1 MADELRRQD
10 WTFRLGSLLSS
21 PGDEGGASTPALAG
35 KCIRRHTG
43 AVNAQRSAILVTSLP
58 GQLTCAELARQ
69 AANDERPR
77 KDYVEL
83 AGRLNADV
91 IDSHWMSKRAYPVA
105 RVVSARLGMPAG
117 QVLEGFLRRRRYCHV
132 LAWADRLGLP
142 LALLLKLSRSQRDL
156 ALVSVWLSRGKKA
169 VFVRRFRVHTHI
181 SAIIGQTAQAE
192 IAVSRLGVPASKL
205 YAEPWPVDD
214 RFWRPN
220 TSPAPGLI
228 AAAGWEARD
237 YPTLLRAVRGLDAE
251 LEMAVGSVALPE
263 MVGEGGD
270 VDRAIADIGAD
281 GLPSNAR
288 AAERTPRQLRDLYG
302 RCRIVVVPLQDV
314 EFDAG
319 VTAVTEAMAMGKP
332 VIASRTR
339 GLADLFVHGEQG
351 LYVPPRDPR
360 ALREAIEHLLQSPAE
375 GERMGRA
382 GRALIERRH
391 RLDPCLDRLASIV
404 RGEAA
409 PRVTEGK

>member
-1 MADELRRQD
+1 MD
-10 WTFRLGSLLSS
+10 
-21 PGDEGGASTPALAG
+21 
-35 KCIRRHTG
+35 
-43 AVNAQRSAILVTSLP
+43 AQRSAILVTSLP

-69 AANDERPR
+69 AAADERPR

-91 IDSHWMSKRAYPVA
+91 IDSHWMSERAYPVA

-117 QVLEGFLRRRRYCHV
+117 QVLEGFLRRRHYRHV

-142 LALLLKLSRSQRDL
+142 LALLLKLSRSPRDV
-156 ALVSVWLSRGKKA
+156 ALVSVWLSRNKKA
-169 VFVRRFRVHTHI
+169 IFMRRFRVHTHI
-181 SAIIGQTAQAE
+181 SAIIGQSAQAD
-192 IAVSRLGVPASKL
+192 IAVGRLGVPASKL

-214 RFWRPN
+214 RFWRPD
-220 TSPAPGLI
+220 TSPTPRVI
-228 AAAGWEARD
+228 SAAGWEARD
-237 YPTLLRAVRGLDAE
+237 YATLLRAVRGLDAE

-263 MVGEGGD
+263 MAGEGGD
-270 VDRAIADIGAD
+270 VDRAIADIRAD

-288 AAERTPRQLRDLYG
+288 AAERSPRQLRDLYG
-302 RCRIVVVPLQDV
+302 RCRLVVVPLQDV

-339 GLADLFVHGEQG
+339 GLADLFIHGEQG

-360 ALREAIEHLLQSPAE
+360 ALREAIEHLLGSPAE

-382 GRALIERRH
+382 GRALVERRH

-409 PRVTEGK
+409 PGAREGR